1 MSEENVEIVRGVRY
15 RVSLP
20 SEAAARRRTS
30 DERLFVRFPTL
41 YRFLAARWMRLPP
54 QSRLRRAWMKRVA
67 GRGLAAANRRD
78 FAVLLLAM
86 DPAVEYHPA
95 GDALPPGMK
104 AIYHGHDE
112 YEMVWRQ
119 LLDAFDDFHGEPV
132 EVFDL
137 GRMLLAVIEY
147 TGHGSGSGVPV
158 SVPLC
163 QLFKLRQG
171 LVIWQKDF
179 SDRADALEAAG
190 LSE

>member
-1 MSEENVEIVRGVRY
+1 
-15 RVSLP
+15 
-20 SEAAARRRTS
+20 
-30 DERLFVRFPTL
+30 
-41 YRFLAARWMRLPP
+41 MRLPP
-54 QSRLRRAWMKRVA
+54 QSRLRRAWLKRLAV
-67 GRGLAAANRRD
+67 RGLAAANRRD

-86 DPAVEYHPA
+86 DPTVEYHPA

-119 LLDAFDDFHGEPV
+119 LLDAFEDFHGEPV

-137 GRMLLAVIEY
+137 GHMLLAVVEY
-147 TGHGSGSGVPV
+147 KGHGSGSGVPV

-163 QLFKLRQG
+163 QLFKLRRG
-171 LVIWQKDF
+171 LVIWQRDF
-179 SDRADALEAAG
+179 ADRGEALEAAG